1 MAKVKLMS
9 WRKHKAY
16 ERKAEELCYPYEV
29 ICAVRNCRTEND
41 AERIMRKARLGQM
54 EMERKTNMNRYVNNH
69 KYATA
74 LREQFA

>member
-1 MAKVKLMS
+1 MAKVRLMS

-41 AERIMRKARLGQM
+41 AECIMRKARLRQM
-54 EMERKTNMNRYVNNH
+54 QTDRKANVKRYINNH

-74 LREQFA
+74 LRQQFA